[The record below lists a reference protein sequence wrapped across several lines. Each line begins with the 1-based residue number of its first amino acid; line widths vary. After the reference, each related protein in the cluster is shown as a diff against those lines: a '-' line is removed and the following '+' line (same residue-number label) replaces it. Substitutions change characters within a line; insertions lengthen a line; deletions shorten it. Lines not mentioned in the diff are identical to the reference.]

1 MNPVVKRNIAKLAEV
16 TENIKN
22 ITDTTERTEISIL
35 LAEFEKLTRKE
46 KSIFYKIFIQDNK
59 LVNKI
64 IKLAHIHTDCALLAD
79 IISALGNMVVRY
91 KITATDELYDLFF
104 NLRENKHVH
113 FYIPLFI
120 FHFPQFKNDDRKWNY
135 LLTIPRIPPKKKS
148 ERNLFTII
156 KYITLSGEV
165 ISDHYKEEIINIL
178 KKMASKSMYN
188 DEYLSLI
195 AKLSKF

>member
-64 IKLAHIHTDCALLAD
+64 IKLANIHTDCALLAD

-104 NLRENKHVH
+104 NLRENKHAH

-165 ISDHYKEEIINIL
+165 IPNHYKEEIINIL